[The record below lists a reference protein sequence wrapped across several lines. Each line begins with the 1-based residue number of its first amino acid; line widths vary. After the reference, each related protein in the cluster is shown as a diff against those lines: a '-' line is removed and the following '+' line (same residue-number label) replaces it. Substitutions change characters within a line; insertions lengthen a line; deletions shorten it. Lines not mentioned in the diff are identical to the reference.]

1 MKLFTVIALSL
12 IGISNLHA
20 ELELPG
26 YYKVISDVYSET
38 VPAGM
43 CILKGN
49 AIDQNSQE
57 PIVGGIVGETSR
69 VRYTTT
75 DEKGKFKVKLSAKD
89 TTFYFYHENYN
100 EIVCWNY
107 DLKSQ
112 HIITVE
118 FVVLQRQVYPGDLDP
133 VAEKPVMYLYSDVE
147 IAAEISLKPKGNF
160 TFTYPAYDDGWNV
173 NVSANGLTVND
184 VKYPYLFWEGEI
196 QDLEFNSKNGETSGY
211 FINTDSTIQFLES
224 TLTALGLNRTEITD
238 FITFWG
244 PRIKVHNFAT
254 IQFLVDEEYHNQVAS
269 LNVTPK
275 PDSQL
280 RVYLLFQGTDNPT
293 LTRKFTVPELPKFE
307 RQGFTAIEWGGSEF
321 MPVQYKA
328 VLSLLSD

>member
-1 MKLFTVIALSL
+1 VNETGQLT
-12 IGISNLHA
+12 A
-20 ELELPG
+20 E
-26 YYKVISDVYSET
+26 
-38 VPAGM
+38 
-43 CILKGN
+43 
-49 AIDQNSQE
+49 
-57 PIVGGIVGETSR
+57 
-69 VRYTTT
+69 
-75 DEKGKFKVKLSAKD
+75 
-89 TTFYFYHENYN
+89 
-100 EIVCWNY
+100 
-107 DLKSQ
+107 
-112 HIITVE
+112 
-118 FVVLQRQVYPGDLDP
+118 
-133 VAEKPVMYLYSDVE
+133 
-147 IAAEISLKPKGNF
+147 
-160 TFTYPAYDDGWNV
+160 
-173 NVSANGLTVND
+173 NGQT
-184 VKYPYLFWEGEI
+184 YPYLFWEGEI
-196 QDLEFNSKNGETSGY
+196 QDLDFNSKNGEISGY

-280 RVYLLFQGTDNPT
+280 WVYLLFQGTDNPT

-307 RQGFTAIEWGGSEF
+307 RQGFTVIEWGGSEF